1 MQNSPATIHLLWE
14 DQRRVEKARRAA
26 GFREWLKSFA
36 QMFALIAL
44 ALTLAAVLAGLAT
57 TGSIQL

>member
-1 MQNSPATIHLLWE
+1 MQNSPTTIDLLWE
-14 DQRRVEKARRAA
+14 DQLRVEKARRAT
-26 GFREWLKSFA
+26 GFREWLKSFGL
-36 QMFALIAL
+36 MFALIAL